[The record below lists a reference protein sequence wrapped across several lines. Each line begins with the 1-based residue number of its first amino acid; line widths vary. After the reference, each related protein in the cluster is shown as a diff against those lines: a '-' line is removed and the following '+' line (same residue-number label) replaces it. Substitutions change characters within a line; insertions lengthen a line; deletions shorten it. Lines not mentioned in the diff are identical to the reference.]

1 MKTTEDLNKLI
12 DENAL
17 VISEMNHDYN
27 NREFKSRELKA
38 RAYKELR
45 KKIGKHN
52 DEVRRLR
59 RLLIFI
65 EITPEE
71 GIRMMRDRLK
81 REIQA
86 TTATAHRLYD
96 PKGVGENKKQIQE
109 YLSNVCVPLKR
120 KQLAELEFIL
130 K

>member
-1 MKTTEDLNKLI
+1 MKTTSDI
-12 DENAL
+12 NAL
-17 VISEMNHDYN
+17 INENIAAINQLKHSYDTGKFLT
-27 NREFKSRELKA
+27 RESQA
-38 RAYKELR
+38 RAYKALR

-52 DEVRRLR
+52 DEMRHLR

-65 EITPEE
+65 ESTPEE
-71 GIRMMRDRLK
+71 GIRMMRDRLQ

-86 TTATAHRLYD
+86 ATVTARRLCD
-96 PKGVGENKKQIQE
+96 PEGVGKNKDQIRE
-109 YLSNVCVPLKR
+109 YLSNACVPLKK

>member
-52 DEVRRLR
+52 DEVRRLK
-59 RLLIFI
+59 RLLVFI
-65 EITPEE
+65 ESTPEE
-71 GIRMMRDRLK
+71 GIRMMRDGLK

-86 TTATAHRLYD
+86 ATATAHRLYD
-96 PKGVGENKKQIQE
+96 PKGDGKNKKLIRE
-109 YLSNVCVPLKR
+109 YLSNVCIPLKR

>member
-17 VISEMNHDYN
+17 VISKMIHDYN

-65 EITPEE
+65 ESTPEE
-71 GIRMMRDRLK
+71 GVRMMRDRLK

-86 TTATAHRLYD
+86 ATATAYRLYD
-96 PKGVGENKKQIQE
+96 PKGDGKNKKLIRE
-109 YLSNVCVPLKR
+109 YLSNACIPLKR
-120 KQLAELEFIL
+120 KQLAELKFIL

>member
-1 MKTTEDLNKLI
+1 MITIIVNSSRANLR
-12 DENAL
+12 
-17 VISEMNHDYN
+17 
-27 NREFKSRELKA
+27 REPIKSLE
-38 RAYKELR
+38 

-65 EITPEE
+65 ESTPEE
-71 GIRMMRDRLK
+71 GIRMMRDRLE

-86 TTATAHRLYD
+86 ATATAHRLYD

>member
-17 VISEMNHDYN
+17 VISKMNHDYN

-52 DEVRRLR
+52 DEVRRLK
-59 RLLIFI
+59 RLIVFI
-65 EITPEE
+65 ESTPEE
-71 GIRMMRDRLK
+71 GIRMMRDR
-81 REIQA
+81 
-86 TTATAHRLYD
+86 
-96 PKGVGENKKQIQE
+96 
-109 YLSNVCVPLKR
+109 
-120 KQLAELEFIL
+120 
-130 K
+130 

>member
-1 MKTTEDLNKLI
+1 MITIIVNSSRA
-12 DENAL
+12 N
-17 VISEMNHDYN
+17 SR
-27 NREFKSRELKA
+27 REPIKSLE
-38 RAYKELR
+38 

-52 DEVRRLR
+52 DEVRRLK
-59 RLLIFI
+59 RLIVFI
-65 EITPEE
+65 ESTPEE

-86 TTATAHRLYD
+86 ATATAYRFYD
-96 PKGVGENKKQIQE
+96 PKGVGENKKLIRE
-109 YLSNVCVPLKR
+109 HLSNVCIPLKR

>member
-45 KKIGKHN
+45 KKN
-52 DEVRRLR
+52 R
-59 RLLIFI
+59 
-65 EITPEE
+65 
-71 GIRMMRDRLK
+71 
-81 REIQA
+81 QA
-86 TTATAHRLYD
+86 QR
-96 PKGVGENKKQIQE
+96 
-109 YLSNVCVPLKR
+109 
-120 KQLAELEFIL
+120 
-130 K
+130 